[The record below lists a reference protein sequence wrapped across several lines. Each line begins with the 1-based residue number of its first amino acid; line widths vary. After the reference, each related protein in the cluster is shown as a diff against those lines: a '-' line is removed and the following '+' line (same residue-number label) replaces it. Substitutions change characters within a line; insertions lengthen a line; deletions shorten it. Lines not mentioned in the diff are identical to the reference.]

1 MKKKILLIL
10 IPIIVLLVI
19 GAVLVVLYFTTDLF
33 KSPSELFWKYFAQ
46 AESAMNIL
54 ENDNWTSQNS
64 LKANNS
70 YTSNG
75 QLALTISQ
83 GENSSK
89 ILNIETTAR
98 HDANNGRTY
107 ADATLKNGDIDL
119 FQVSYINS
127 GDVYAVR
134 CADVL
139 ENYIGIRNSGL
150 KALAMQYGLDA
161 QNIPDSI
168 DFNGFLNTELITE
181 EQKNHIVNTY
191 LPIINNNLEDSQ
203 YTKTSEQVTVF
214 NNLIEADKYSV
225 NITGENLKQ
234 ILVEMLNTLKT
245 DTETLTIINGSL
257 LSSYYDAGVISRNDT
272 NLAQDTA
279 SQSETTYDINS
290 SYSNSTANS
299 QNITQVIDQLVEQ
312 INQDTIEENV
322 TIDVYVS
329 EGKTVKVNMNFD
341 NIFEATYDVLDNSE
355 EITINIVTTS
365 VLLNSS
371 QTTSIVLSKTTANGV
386 TTNRIEY
393 IPDASYADS
402 RIELEMNLAPTGN
415 NSMSN
420 SYRFS
425 ILYGDG
431 GIKQNIQ
438 MNYTTN
444 TSVVPQVEEIM
455 ELTNSNT
462 VIANNYA
469 PEEFTTFLN
478 NWGAMVN
485 SEFTEK
491 MNTIGFSD
499 IKLNLTEELIDRADE
514 AEQYYANDEVYTDEM
529 ISNVEDYIDGLVG
542 E

>member
-1 MKKKILLIL
+1 MKKKVLLIV
-10 IPIIVLLVI
+10 IPIVVLLVI
-19 GAVLVVLYFTTDLF
+19 GVAIAVLYFTTDLF

-161 QNIPDSI
+161 QNIPDSM
-168 DFNGFLNTELITE
+168 DFNELLNTELLTE
-181 EQKNHIVNTY
+181 EQKNHIINTY
-191 LPIINNNLEDSQ
+191 LPIISNNLVDLQ
-203 YTKTSEQVTVF
+203 YAKASEQVTVF

-245 DTETLTIINGSL
+245 DTETLTIIN
-257 LSSYYDAGVISRNDT
+257 
-272 NLAQDTA
+272 
-279 SQSETTYDINS
+279 S

-299 QNITQVIDQLVEQ
+299 QALVQSIDQLVQQ
-312 INQDTIEENV
+312 INQNTIEESM
-322 TIDVYVS
+322 TIDVYVNN
-329 EGKTVKVNMNFD
+329 GKTVKININFG

-365 VLLNSS
+365 TLLNSS

-402 RIELEMNLAPTGN
+402 RIELEMNLAPAGS

-420 SYRFS
+420 SYEFS
-425 ILYGDG
+425 ILYGNG

-444 TSVVPQVEEIM
+444 TSIVPQVEEIM

-478 NWGAMVN
+478 NWGTMVN

-499 IKLNLTEELIDRADE
+499 IELNPTEELIDSADE
-514 AEQYYANDEVYTDEM
+514 AEQYYANDAVYTDKM